1 MFSVEYESSLL
12 VGWGKRYL
20 RQILFFIFREGLKL
34 VKTVISF
41 QCVLLKESVKN
52 NIVRG
57 SCSERIFSVWEVLM
71 EVM

>member
-1 MFSVEYESSLL
+1 MFSVKYENSLL
-12 VGWGKRYL
+12 VGWRKRYL

-41 QCVLLKESVKN
+41 RCVLLKVSVKN
-52 NIVRG
+52 YIVRG

>member
-1 MFSVEYESSLL
+1 METAFW
-12 VGWGKRYL
+12 WGGEKRYL

-41 QCVLLKESVKN
+41 QCVLLKVSVKIN
-52 NIVRG
+52 VVRG